1 MYRNRHVSV
10 QSTAVA
16 KANLSRESKVASN
29 LLERCRYPMSEK
41 KKKKTKKIAVCAV
54 KAYISKSILPTY
66 VRFSRAQSHLIIHV
80 YIIPLK
86 IKCKFGYFITHLFV
100 H

>member
-1 MYRNRHVSV
+1 MYRNRHVGV

-16 KANLSRESKVASN
+16 KANLSRESKVAIN

-41 KKKKTKKIAVCAV
+41 KKKKSVCAV

-66 VRFSRAQSHLIIHV
+66 VRFSRAQSHMIIHV